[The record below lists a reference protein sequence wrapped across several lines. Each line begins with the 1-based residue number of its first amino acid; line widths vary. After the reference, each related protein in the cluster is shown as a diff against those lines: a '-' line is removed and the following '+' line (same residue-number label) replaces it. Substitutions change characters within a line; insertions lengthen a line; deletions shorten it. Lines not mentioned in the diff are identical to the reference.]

1 MENLDTDIAEL
12 ESFIDSFV
20 LDENENPP
28 ANDDGNDQNDENSDL
43 NETMKKFEK
52 SFEDTK
58 IEQETTETAEIRHD
72 DIDDEIM
79 RNSNQTSTSALSAG
93 HNLNNLN
100 PYITADIARQSSTNS
115 HIDAQTYNVNNGE
128 FLTDNGPINSTD
140 NVENWWHTVNMAGND
155 DHSSQRNYYDSGRN
169 YQNMTTGRAWPVAM
183 QVGAGNQ
190 KLGMLSPVSH
200 SSNNSDIDRA
210 TSLQSFTANRN
221 NHDSGSSYSPNSSL
235 INSEIS
241 PLKKK
246 VSFGAT
252 KINEFSKPQKG
263 GRGGKNNQNSNSNNN
278 YNRQKVQNQ
287 TNLNKSNSTGNL
299 NSNQTKNSTNSSSTT
314 KNNNRKTIAKHVV
327 SDIKT
332 HLANNKNFNQNI
344 LLSDQN
350 ANASDNVNKTVTDDK
365 SSNPDA
371 GSNIETTS
379 VTSSEASSSN
389 LLSGTNLNDPSIVAA
404 TFITRL
410 RNSLPNLKN

>member
-58 IEQETTETAEIRHD
+58 IEQETNETAEIRHD

-79 RNSNQTSTSALSAG
+79 RNENRTSTSALSAG

-128 FLTDNGPINSTD
+128 FLTDSGPINSTD

-183 QVGAGNQ
+183 QVGAG
-190 KLGMLSPVSH
+190 KEWG
-200 SSNNSDIDRA
+200 
-210 TSLQSFTANRN
+210 
-221 NHDSGSSYSPNSSL
+221 
-235 INSEIS
+235 
-241 PLKKK
+241 
-246 VSFGAT
+246 
-252 KINEFSKPQKG
+252 
-263 GRGGKNNQNSNSNNN
+263 
-278 YNRQKVQNQ
+278 
-287 TNLNKSNSTGNL
+287 
-299 NSNQTKNSTNSSSTT
+299 
-314 KNNNRKTIAKHVV
+314 
-327 SDIKT
+327 
-332 HLANNKNFNQNI
+332 
-344 LLSDQN
+344 
-350 ANASDNVNKTVTDDK
+350 
-365 SSNPDA
+365 
-371 GSNIETTS
+371 
-379 VTSSEASSSN
+379 
-389 LLSGTNLNDPSIVAA
+389 
-404 TFITRL
+404 
-410 RNSLPNLKN
+410 